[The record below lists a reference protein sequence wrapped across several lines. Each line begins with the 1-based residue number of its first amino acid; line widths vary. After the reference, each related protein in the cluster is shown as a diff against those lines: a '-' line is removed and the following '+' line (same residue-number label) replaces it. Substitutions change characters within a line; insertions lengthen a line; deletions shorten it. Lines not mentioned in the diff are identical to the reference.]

1 MHSAAAIYSLT
12 LGDPKFLEI
21 YYLLECG
28 VVTSVQ
34 PVYFVCYHVSI
45 C

>member
-1 MHSAAAIYSLT
+1 MHSAVAIYSLT

-21 YYLLECG
+21 YYLLICG
-28 VVTSVQ
+28 VVAFVQ
-34 PVYFVCYHVSI
+34 PVYFVYHASI